1 MAKLVDNGQE
11 LSPEFKLAVTTLLPS
26 LGKYKEEFIPQHV
39 ANLLWAMAKLLDN
52 GQELTYEYQ
61 RALATLLAC
70 VGALKDQFNHR
81 GIASLLWAMGS
92 LGDAVSTAAVDSVVE
107 SMLRLS
113 DNCPLFTQQELV
125 SSLWGLLVYCA
136 RRYLANNIS
145 DQYGT
150 LECLINKLH
159 SHLASGFIDNEPSKS
174 VMALAAIWLGLGCP
188 VDLSYQSERSTA
200 QSNFFGQLQSALPY
214 LKIEQEQSLHSLP
227 PVDLFLP
234 RHNIVIEIQGPSHY
248 VGRDFQTRNGSTL
261 LKIALLQ
268 KEGYDVLEIP
278 VNHLQHRDSVKTYID
293 QIKRMVIDISVDDG
307 VPDREGE
314 FFSA

>member
-1 MAKLVDNGQE
+1 MGV
-11 LSPEFKLAVTTLLPS
+11 
-26 LGKYKEEFIPQHV
+26 
-39 ANLLWAMAKLLDN
+39 
-52 GQELTYEYQ
+52 
-61 RALATLLAC
+61 
-70 VGALKDQFNHR
+70 LKGQFNPR

-92 LGDAVSTAAVDSVVE
+92 LGDAVSTAATDSVVE

-113 DNCPLFTQQELV
+113 DKCPPFTQQELV
-125 SSLWGLLVYCA
+125 SSLWGLLVFCA
-136 RRYLANNIS
+136 RLYLANNIS
-145 DQYGT
+145 DQYDT
-150 LECLINKLH
+150 LEWLLNKLL

-174 VMALAAIWLGLGCP
+174 VMALAAIWLGRACP
-188 VDLSYQSERSTA
+188 VDPGYQSKRSTT
-200 QSNFFGQLQSALPY
+200 QSNFCDQLQSALPY

-261 LKIALLQ
+261 LKTALLR
-268 KEGYDVLEIP
+268 KAGYDVLEIP

-293 QIKRMVIDISVDDG
+293 QIQRKMVDISVDDG